1 MTVTSVHYVT
11 GQQCHLSTGGDI
23 KVRRGA
29 TMWRLRGVQ
38 LVELR
43 CCWLCEGVIIA
54 TLGGLVFGTHLFSVF
69 CIEEFLL
76 NRSGITEGPVPVF
89 KSRPIWGQRN

>member
-11 GQQCHLSTGGDI
+11 GQQCHLSTGGDV

-43 CCWLCEGVIIA
+43 CYWLFEGVISYVRWI
-54 TLGGLVFGTHLFSVF
+54 
-69 CIEEFLL
+69 
-76 NRSGITEGPVPVF
+76 GIWYTAV
-89 KSRPIWGQRN
+89 